1 MSSLSDNRRIA
12 FKKRVWEGGSTTDGC
27 STAGPAGHRGLGSR
41 HLGGAGQRQ
50 RHTAALRPS
59 GVVDGGGGEMSPR
72 AAWSPLPATRQQA
85 AHTTSTRCARIWVV
99 QDDGLV
105 GDALGE
111 GLKDEGYEV
120 RVDVDARG
128 VREVVEQF
136 CPDLAILDVH
146 LPSGPDG
153 CSAARALRAASDVA
167 VVFLSE
173 AHSLEDRLAGFDAGA
188 DDYLAKPFS
197 MAELSVRVQALLGR
211 TGHAG
216 SSLRH
221 VGDLTIDGVAH
232 RVSRAGTT
240 LELTKTEFDL
250 LSALA
255 RHPNKA
261 MAKGP
266 LLAEVWHGDATDPN
280 LVEAHVCSLRR
291 KLEAHG
297 PRIVHTAWGFGY
309 RLQA

>member
-1 MSSLSDNRRIA
+1 M
-12 FKKRVWEGGSTTDGC
+12 
-27 STAGPAGHRGLGSR
+27 
-41 HLGGAGQRQ
+41 
-50 RHTAALRPS
+50 
-59 GVVDGGGGEMSPR
+59 
-72 AAWSPLPATRQQA
+72 
-85 AHTTSTRCARIWVV
+85 

-105 GDALGE
+105 GNALGE

-128 VREVVEQF
+128 VREVVGQF

-146 LPSGPDG
+146 LASGPDG

-173 AHSLEDRLAGFDAGA
+173 ADSLEDRLAGFDAGA

-197 MAELSVRVQALLGR
+197 MAELLVRVQALLRR

-221 VGDLTIDGVAH
+221 VADLTIDGVAH
-232 RVSRAGTT
+232 RVSRAGTA

-261 MAKGP
+261 MAKGQ

-297 PRIVHTAWGFGY
+297 PRIVHTVWGFGY